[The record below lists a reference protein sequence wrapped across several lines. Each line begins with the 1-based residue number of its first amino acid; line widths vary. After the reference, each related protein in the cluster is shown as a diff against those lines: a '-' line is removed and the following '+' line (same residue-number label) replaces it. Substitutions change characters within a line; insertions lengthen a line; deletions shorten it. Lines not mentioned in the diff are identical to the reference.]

1 MALVYLAVT
10 NSKTPPK
17 VWLAEG
23 ITAGRISTFVNK
35 AKAVGNKTIRDYV
48 GLASTWAAFAVD
60 APTAERARTVLSQGL
75 AGSDLARGKITVLT
89 DRYDLTRHLNGPAAE
104 RMDHFPTGPLPAR
117 LRPAPPPPRFTIGS
131 PRKNDPLERVDR
143 ERGVEL
149 TPDSFEPAA
158 LFMGFYSQAGTNEL
172 EGMPGVRFNLNYTA
186 PCVLLYVVP
195 KVIGYANIPVIEV
208 SGATPNVYN
217 SGIAVDVCRP
227 LAVAFAK
234 AHNLVFDLYKP
245 SIRQGRKR
253 LYGDQNPQSSSY
265 GKDKF
270 MEEFQVTFE
279 VPLEQLRRMTKD
291 QQGWFRYGMDA
302 LGLAKRPR
310 WGKAEIAHWLGTDKV
325 TQIAAI
331 RGVAKPKRAAQVAP
345 ARVQAIRPD
354 LVLPE
359 AKPAPVVAP
368 GGLDGV
374 QVAAGCAWAAAKVG
388 DRAKAIEIAD
398 KKLPKMLGI
407 RNKSFWSGV
416 RSWGLGEC

>member
-1 MALVYLAVT
+1 MALIYLAVT

-17 VWLAEG
+17 TWLAEG

-48 GLASTWAAFAVD
+48 GLASTWAAFAVE
-60 APTAERARTVLSQGL
+60 ASTAERARAVLSQGL

-89 DRYDLTRHLNGPAAE
+89 DRYDLTRHLNGPVTE
-104 RMDHFPTGPLPAR
+104 RMDHFPTGPLPVR

-131 PRKNDPLERVDR
+131 PRKNDPFERADR
-143 ERGVEL
+143 ERGIEL
-149 TPDSFEPAA
+149 TPDNFEPAA

-172 EGMPGVRFNLNYTA
+172 EGMPGVRFSLNYTA
-186 PCVLLYVVP
+186 PFVLLYVTP
-195 KVIGYANIPVIEV
+195 KVIGSTGIPVIEV

-253 LYGDQNPQSSSY
+253 LYGDQNPQSASY
-265 GKDKF
+265 SKDKY
-270 MEEFQVTFE
+270 MEEFQVTFD
-279 VPLEQLRRMTKD
+279 VPLEQLRRMSKT

-310 WGKAEIAHWLGTDKV
+310 WGKAEIAHWLGIDKV
-325 TQIAAI
+325 TPITAI
-331 RGVAKPKRAAQVAP
+331 RKLITPKRKAQEAP
-345 ARVQAIRPD
+345 ARVQAIRPG
-354 LVLPE
+354 LALSIAQPTL
-359 AKPAPVVAP
+359 VVAP
-368 GGLDGV
+368 EGLDEV
-374 QVAAGCAWAAAKVG
+374 QVAAGCAWAVAKVG
-388 DRAKAIEIAD
+388 DRAKAIEIAE